1 MPRLRARHQRP
12 LSPGFGLPE
21 NNRVGRPDHKKRE
34 AFMSLL
40 DGLLGGVIGGEMAT
54 VVNSFI
60 QQHGGIQG
68 MVAQFE
74 KQGLGPT
81 VQSWIGNGPNQP
93 ISPDQVHQVFGS
105 GMIAQ
110 MAAKAG
116 MNPRD
121 LAQKL
126 SQILP
131 GAIDKLTPEGRVPP
145 KSA

>member
-1 MPRLRARHQRP
+1 M
-12 LSPGFGLPE
+12 G
-21 NNRVGRPDHKKRE
+21 
-34 AFMSLL
+34 LL
-40 DGLLGGVIGGEMAT
+40 DGVLGGAVGAEMAT

-60 QQHGGIQG
+60 QQHGGLQG
-68 MVAQFE
+68 IVAQFE

-81 VQSWIGNGPNQP
+81 VQSWVGTGANQP

-116 MNPRD
+116 MNPQD

-126 SQILP
+126 SQVLP
-131 GAIDKLTPEGRVPP
+131 TAIDKLTPEGKVPP